1 MKADAK
7 VNALVRRRRRIA
19 LCHPSLHLGPTA
31 QSIDHTAELDQQAIT
46 RRLDEPAVVRGDRR
60 INQLGTEV
68 LSARRVPPS
77 STPMSRE

>member
-7 VNALVRRRRRIA
+7 VNALVRRHSRIT
-19 LCHPSLHLGPTA
+19 LGHPSLHLGRAP
-31 QSIDHTAELDQQAIT
+31 QGIDHTAELDQQAIT